1 MVGFVVGHAVLRW
14 LVAGAF
20 VGTAG
25 VVLIGL
31 LNPRPVSVDD
41 GGPSD
46 GPVETETGVAG
57 SAAADHESDAAHL
70 LMCAVMLAMVLFP
83 ARVSPHALHG
93 VLLAMT
99 VVFGL
104 LFADRILRWYR
115 EGRVRSVGWTAVFGY
130 HFVGAAVM
138 LYAMSGHSA
147 AGHAGGPPA
156 GVMLGLATLFLVDA
170 VVVAAPIQEGG
181 VRWHLSAHRG
191 DGSAVGWRVARL
203 PHVVM
208 DLGMAYMLVGA
219 VYG

>member
-25 VVLIGL
+25 VVLLGL
-31 LNPRPVSVDD
+31 LSPRPVPVDD
-41 GGPSD
+41 GGPTD
-46 GPVETETGVAG
+46 GPVGHGTGVTG
-57 SAAADHESDAAHL
+57 SAAADRESDAAHL

-83 ARVSPHALHG
+83 ARVSPHALRG
-93 VLLAMT
+93 VLLAMA

-104 LFADRILRWYR
+104 LFADRILRWYS

-138 LYAMSGHSA
+138 CYAMSGHSA
-147 AGHAGGPPA
+147 DGHVGGPSA
-156 GVMLGLATLFLVDA
+156 AVMVGLAVLFLIDA
-170 VVVAAPIQEGG
+170 VMVAVPLPESA
-181 VRWHLSAHRG
+181 VRWHLFAHG
-191 DGSAVGWRVARL
+191 AEESSVGVRTARL

-208 DLGMAYMLVGA
+208 GLGMAYMLVAA